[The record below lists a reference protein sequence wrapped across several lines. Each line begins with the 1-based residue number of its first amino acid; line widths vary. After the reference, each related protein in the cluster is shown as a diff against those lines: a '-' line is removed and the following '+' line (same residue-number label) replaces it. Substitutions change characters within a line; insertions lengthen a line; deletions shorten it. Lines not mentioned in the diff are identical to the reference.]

1 MKPKTKNKVLKG
13 ITTVSI
19 FILLLA
25 ACSDGENLIVSILMF
40 GIPLLWLFV
49 FYLANNNER

>member
-1 MKPKTKNKVLKG
+1 MKRKTKNKILKG
-13 ITTVSI
+13 ITTVSL

-40 GIPLLWLFV
+40 GIPLVWLAV
-49 FYLANNNER
+49 FCAANNNER

>member
-1 MKPKTKNKVLKG
+1 MKRKTKNKILKG

-25 ACSDGENLIVSILMF
+25 ACSDGENVIVSILMF
-40 GIPLLWLFV
+40 GIPLVWLVV
-49 FYLANNNER
+49 FCAANGER